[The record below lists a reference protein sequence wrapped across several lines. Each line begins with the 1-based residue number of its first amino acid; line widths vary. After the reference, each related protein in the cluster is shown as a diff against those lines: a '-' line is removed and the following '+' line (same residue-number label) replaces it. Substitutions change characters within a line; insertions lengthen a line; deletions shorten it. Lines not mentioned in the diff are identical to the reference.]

1 MLHCFMNRLHRRIRH
16 PQRIAVYRKIQP
28 YLSAVNIT
36 AMYVLLHFPS
46 FPVPVTIGLFMSSI
60 VCKSSK
66 AFTPGQT
73 LLFTLPPQSGSPDTE
88 SHRSTPS
95 GSSIGSFCGYPP
107 VPLPLLDPRY
117 RAFSRPCQN
126 NWHLPPAGFPALLRT
141 RIPSGRNWG
150 WHAFCCLCA
159 RYAMPA
165 FRYSL
170 SH

>member
-1 MLHCFMNRLHRRIRH
+1 
-16 PQRIAVYRKIQP
+16 
-28 YLSAVNIT
+28 
-36 AMYVLLHFPS
+36 MYVLLHFPS

-165 FRYSL
+165 FRYSF
-170 SH
+170 SR

>member
-1 MLHCFMNRLHRRIRH
+1 
-16 PQRIAVYRKIQP
+16 
-28 YLSAVNIT
+28 
-36 AMYVLLHFPS
+36 
-46 FPVPVTIGLFMSSI
+46 MSSI

-165 FRYSL
+165 FRYSFPADKSRPDHQQRADPRREKIHHIIQL
-170 SH
+170 RRGSAEVKILLILISYHRIHGIDCLI

>member
-1 MLHCFMNRLHRRIRH
+1 
-16 PQRIAVYRKIQP
+16 
-28 YLSAVNIT
+28 
-36 AMYVLLHFPS
+36 MYVLLHFPS

-117 RAFSRPCQN
+117 RAFHDLAKITGISRQLDSQRSCAHGFRLGGIGAGMLSVVSAPDTPCLLSVIAFPADKSRPDHQQRADPRREKFITSSSFAAA
-126 NWHLPPAGFPALLRT
+126 LPK
-141 RIPSGRNWG
+141 
-150 WHAFCCLCA
+150 
-159 RYAMPA
+159 
-165 FRYSL
+165 
-170 SH
+170 